1 MLEIL
6 CEDVNPEAAI
16 NVDKIIRVV
25 GVITLHKNMVYCYQ
39 QRNVDDSGIEAA
51 IKTHN
56 LLKHVN
62 EFEGVKAGEYY
73 LMHIRHEMIRI
84 LFILI

>member
-6 CEDVNPEAAI
+6 CEDVNPEAGR
-16 NVDKIIRVV
+16 NVHKIIRVV

-39 QRNVDDSGIEAA
+39 QRKVDDAGIEAA

-56 LLKHVN
+56 LLKHMDD
-62 EFEGVKAGEYY
+62 FEGIKAGEYY
-73 LMHIRHEMIRI
+73 LMHVWHVKIKI
-84 LFILI
+84 LFI